1 MPPTPSDLPTGYPFK
16 PEFELTPREAHA
28 ALAAGSLLLVDV
40 RTQPEWDR
48 ARVQGSIHIP
58 LDQLEKRW
66 DEIEPIDGQQVAI
79 LCHHGVRSMKA
90 TLMLRQLGL
99 ANVKSVAGGIDQWS
113 LTADASVPRYT
124 R

>member
-1 MPPTPSDLPTGYPFK
+1 MSTPSDLPAGYHFR
-16 PEFELTPREAHA
+16 PEYELTPRQAHA
-28 ALAAGSLLLVDV
+28 GLAAGTLLLVDV

-48 ARVQGSIHIP
+48 ARVDGSVHIP

-66 DEIEPIDGQQVAI
+66 DEIEPTPGQQVAM

-99 ANVKSVAGGIDQWS
+99 ADVKSVAGGIDHWS
-113 LTADASVPRYT
+113 LTADPLVPRYT

>member
-1 MPPTPSDLPTGYPFK
+1 MSTTPDLPAGYHFR
-16 PEFELTPREAHA
+16 PEYELTPRDAHA
-28 ALAAGSLLLVDV
+28 ALAAGTLLLVDV

-48 ARVQGSIHIP
+48 ARVANSVHIP

-66 DEIEPIDGQQVAI
+66 DEIEPASGQQVAI

-90 TLMLRQLGL
+90 TLMLRQFGL
-99 ANVKSVAGGIDQWS
+99 TNVKSVAGGIDHWS
-113 LTADASVPRYT
+113 LTADPSVPRYT